1 MLVSCVTFICRIFC
15 SCSTLLA
22 PYWHARAQCEYKLIF
37 ALKFGNLALILPQTR
52 IVVLNCNPIT
62 LNFLLAFSKV
72 LQTFFSMK
80 KYFFNNRFLLQ
91 SQLKARLHR
100 KNGVSF
106 VMEISRGCVPYLRRH
121 NFTRFS
127 YTKQMTHHLKL

>member
-1 MLVSCVTFICRIFC
+1 MLVSCVTFICSIFC

-22 PYWHARAQCEYKLIF
+22 PYRHARAQCEYKLIF

-80 KYFFNNRFLLQ
+80 KYFFLITDFFCN
-91 SQLKARLHR
+91 
-100 KNGVSF
+100 
-106 VMEISRGCVPYLRRH
+106 
-121 NFTRFS
+121 
-127 YTKQMTHHLKL
+127 LKLKRGYTVKTVFLSRWRFPVGRRSVSTAP